1 MKTTKKLNTTKTPID
16 IKRRLDLALRHLA
29 ETTALLESLDETS
42 FPPGYLHEAASHTV
56 SALAAVVQLDTHR
69 PLKKTERRPAAE
81 PSPSQAPAPEGEVF
95 FVLEDGRIEVAPTA
109 APEEVA
115 PAEAAAETE
124 PTEPTDPAAARRA
137 RKRERDRASAARR
150 RAAKAA

>member
-16 IKRRLDLALRHLA
+16 IKRRLDLALRRLA

-42 FPPGYLHEAASHTV
+42 FPPGYLHKAASHTV

-69 PLKKTERRPAAE
+69 PLKKTERPAAE
-81 PSPSQAPAPEGEVF
+81 PSPTQAPAPEGEVF

-115 PAEAAAETE
+115 PAAAAAETD
-124 PTEPTDPAAARRA
+124 PTEPTDAAAARRA